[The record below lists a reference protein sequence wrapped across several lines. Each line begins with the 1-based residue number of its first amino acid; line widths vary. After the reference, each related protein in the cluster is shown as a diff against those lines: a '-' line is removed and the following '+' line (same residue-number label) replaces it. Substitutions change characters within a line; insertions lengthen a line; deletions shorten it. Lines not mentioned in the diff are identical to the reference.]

1 MIKIAIIYQNELP
14 PKRNGIQKP
23 MKPGGYSDSGAD
35 IGYCLKENGFD
46 VITPNDQPNPNNDYD
61 WVFPDSNEG
70 IQRAFKMGANIFWLN
85 TVLYKN
91 HPIEVHFNRDIE
103 IVGQIPDQ
111 VEKYD
116 DKILTNQVLKKNN
129 LPIPTN
135 IIIDK
140 NQDWGKL
147 LTNVKY
153 PQVVKPI
160 RGRGSQGVSVVY
172 NQRELVLNLN
182 ALFENDQYGKS
193 VYLEQF
199 LPGQEITITIMP
211 PGKYEVEKQDVIYED
226 YWSLPPV
233 RRYNHEKGIAPYNGT
248 VAVIN
253 NSEAL
258 SDIELEN
265 DKIKRIKH
273 QCQFAA
279 KLVNAKAPIRIDC
292 RANDDGQYFL
302 FDLNMK
308 PNMTGASRS
317 HRKNQDSLT
326 MLASR
331 KMGWSYFD
339 LLKNILNQKWKPS
352 SLSKKPTGISKC

>member
-1 MIKIAIIYQNELP
+1 
-14 PKRNGIQKP
+14 

-46 VITPNDQPNPNNDYD
+46 VITPNDQPHPNNDYD
-61 WVFPDSNEG
+61 WVFPDSNQG
-70 IQRAFKMGANIFWLN
+70 IQKAIKMGANIFWLN

-91 HPIEVHFNRDIE
+91 HPIEEYFNSNIE

-116 DKILTNQVLKKNN
+116 DKIRTNQLLKKNN

-140 NQDWGKL
+140 NQDWDKL

-153 PQVVKPI
+153 PQVAKPI
-160 RGRGSQGVSVVY
+160 RGRGSKGVSVV
-172 NQRELVLNLN
+172 NSQRELMFSLN
-182 ALFENDQYGKS
+182 ALFRHDQYGKS
-193 VYLEQF
+193 VYLEPF
-199 LPGQEITITIMP
+199 LSGQEITITIMP
-211 PGKYEVEKQDVIYED
+211 PGKYEVDKQDVYFHD

-233 RRYNHEKGIAPYNGT
+233 RRYNHENGIAPYNGI

-253 NSEAL
+253 NSEVL
-258 SDIELEN
+258 PDIELEN
-265 DKIKRIKH
+265 EKIKKIKQ
-273 QCQFAA
+273 QCQIAA

-292 RANDDGQYFL
+292 RANDEGQYFL

-326 MLASR
+326 MLAAR

-339 LLKNILNQKWKPS
+339 LLKNMIYQKWKPS
-352 SLSKKPTGISKC
+352 SVEEEKK